1 MGELS
6 GMTSTEVI
14 ARLKRM
20 ANPRN
25 VAGMARFGIATRGT
39 LGISIYALRPL
50 AREIGV
56 NHRLA
61 GQLWASGIHEARIL
75 AGFIEDP
82 AQVTDAQMQRW
93 VRDFDS
99 WDVCDQV
106 TEVFVRTPAARRKIR
121 QWAAREEEFVKRA
134 AFTMI
139 AEIAAHDKAAADASF
154 EPFFTLI
161 KAGASD
167 DRNYVKKAVSWAL
180 RNIGKRNLALNRR
193 AVAIAKG
200 LMSEPSRAARWVA
213 SDVLRELTGA
223 AVQARLRAPGR
234 RARRPTQAPRARRT
248 PSRRTRSA

>member
-1 MGELS
+1 
-6 GMTSTEVI
+6 MTSADVI
-14 ARLKRM
+14 SRLKRM

-25 VAGMARFGIATRGT
+25 VEGMARFGIATRGT

-56 NHRLA
+56 DHRLA

-82 AQVTDAQMQRW
+82 ARVTDAQMERW
-93 VRDFDS
+93 VKAFDS

-139 AEIAAHDKAAADASF
+139 AEVAAHDKAAADASF

-161 KAGASD
+161 RAGASD

-193 AVAIAKG
+193 AVAVAKE
-200 LMSEPSRAARWVA
+200 LAAEPSRAARWVA
-213 SDVLRELTGA
+213 SDVLRELTGS
-223 AVQARLRAPGR
+223 AVQARLRTRGPESR
-234 RARRPTQAPRARRT
+234 PRRPARAPRG
-248 PSRRTRSA
+248 RRTRSPRTRRA

>member
-1 MGELS
+1 
-6 GMTSTEVI
+6 MTSADVLS
-14 ARLKRM
+14 RLKRM

-25 VAGMARFGIATRGT
+25 VEGMARFGIATRGT

-56 NHRLA
+56 DHRLA

-82 AQVTDAQMQRW
+82 ARVTDAQMERW
-93 VRDFDS
+93 VKSFDS

-139 AEIAAHDKAAADASF
+139 AEVAAHDKAAADASF

-161 KAGASD
+161 RAGASD
-167 DRNYVKKAVSWAL
+167 DRNYVRKAVSWAL

-193 AVAIAKG
+193 AVAVARE
-200 LMSEPSRAARWVA
+200 LAAEPSRAARWVA
-213 SDVLRELTGA
+213 SDVLRELRGS
-223 AVQARLRAPGR
+223 AVQARLRARGPRSRPRRPARAPRGR
-234 RARRPTQAPRARRT
+234 RTRSPRARR
-248 PSRRTRSA
+248 A

>member
-1 MGELS
+1 
-6 GMTSTEVI
+6 MTSADVLS
-14 ARLKRM
+14 RLKRM

-25 VAGMARFGIATRGT
+25 VEGMARFGIATRGT

-56 NHRLA
+56 DHRLA

-82 AQVTDAQMQRW
+82 ARVTDAQMERW
-93 VRDFDS
+93 VKAFDS

-139 AEIAAHDKAAADASF
+139 AEVAAHDKAAADASF

-161 KAGASD
+161 RAGASD
-167 DRNYVKKAVSWAL
+167 DRNYVRKAVSWAL

-193 AVAIAKG
+193 AVAVARE
-200 LMSEPSRAARWVA
+200 LAAEPSRAARWVA
-213 SDVLRELTGA
+213 SDVLRELTGS
-223 AVQARLRAPGR
+223 AVQARLRARGPRSRPRRPARAPRGR
-234 RARRPTQAPRARRT
+234 RTRSPRARR
-248 PSRRTRSA
+248 A